1 MARPRAIARPRRQ
14 CASCLAGCDLARL
27 RSGLL
32 RCGTVGWPHRSRPGP
47 QAGCDPDRPWHG
59 AACVAGARHSCNC
72 RARAGPLELQGGDT
86 VRVAG
91 HDVNGHEPGLQGQVA
106 ALHDRACGHRSLLP
120 AGRTF
125 PARPATLQSP
135 APGMAAGGA
144 DEAVGPALGCEM
156 PGAGGFI
163 GKDAPRRRRVTS
175 GGRISSGWAMTE
187 H

>member
-72 RARAGPLELQGGDT
+72 RARAGPGLQGGDT

-106 ALHDRACGHRSLLP
+106 AVHDRACGDRSLLP

-125 PARPATLQSP
+125 PARPATPVPSP
-135 APGMAAGGA
+135 WHGRRRGRRSRRASAWLRDAGRRRLHR
-144 DEAVGPALGCEM
+144 ES
-156 PGAGGFI
+156 
-163 GKDAPRRRRVTS
+163 APRRRRGTS
-175 GGRISSGWAMTE
+175 GGRISSGWA
-187 H
+187 